1 MKRILVF
8 SIIMVMMLSMTA
20 FAGDN
25 NEQSLLTITETM
37 PVDGAKDIPVDQ
49 VIKLSFSNNV
59 INSSIREN
67 NMACFKLVDSDD
79 NDVTIEV
86 FMDDDQIHPDQKRII
101 KITPTEGFAEN
112 MTYTLKI
119 NGDMSGKNGN
129 TLEDELTVSF
139 STVSTGIDSNVI
151 TIAAIF
157 IIALVVVFIR
167 RSKAK

>member
-25 NEQSLLTITETM
+25 NGQSLLTITETM

-129 TLEDELTVSF
+129 TLGDELTVSF

-151 TIAAIF
+151 IIAAIF
-157 IIALVVVFIR
+157 IVALVVVFIR

>member
-25 NEQSLLTITETM
+25 NGQSLLTITETI
-37 PVDGAKDIPVDQ
+37 PVDGAKNIPVDQ

-129 TLEDELTVSF
+129 TLGDELTVSF